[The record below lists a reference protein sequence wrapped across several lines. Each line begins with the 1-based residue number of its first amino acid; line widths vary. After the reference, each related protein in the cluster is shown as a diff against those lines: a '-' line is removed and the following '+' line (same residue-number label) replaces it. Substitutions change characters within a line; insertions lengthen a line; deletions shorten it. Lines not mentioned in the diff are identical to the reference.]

1 MERVLEAV
9 KNTEWHGDEII
20 TIAEE
25 TGASEDISS
34 DVLENCD
41 GIVLT
46 NVNEKASN
54 EEIKNLLK
62 DAINEEEIDNIK
74 IETSGNTRAGL

>member
-1 MERVLEAV
+1 MWKRVLEAV
-9 KNTEWHGDEII
+9 KYTDWHGDEIK
-20 TIAEE
+20 TIVEE

-41 GIVLT
+41 GIVLM

-62 DAINEEEIDNIK
+62 DAIKEEID
-74 IETSGNTRAGL
+74 